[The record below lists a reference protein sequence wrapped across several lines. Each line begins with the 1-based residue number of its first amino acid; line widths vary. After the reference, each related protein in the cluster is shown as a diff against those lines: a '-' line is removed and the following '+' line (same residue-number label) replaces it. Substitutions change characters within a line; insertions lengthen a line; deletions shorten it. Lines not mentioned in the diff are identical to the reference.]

1 MLSETDSK
9 FVFFCHVVIKHQ
21 GKGKRIEQMIV
32 RRPNK
37 DTIDQFRSLIGEPV
51 DNLSLDNPLNT
62 DVYKK
67 KLLSGEDVTSFCF
80 FSDSIQQVMF
90 SGYGDGLI
98 CAWDVNT
105 LVPGEDDYG
114 SAPMIGHT
122 NKINHLEAVSEI
134 RRVFSCSNDCTLR
147 QWSIESLGVCERIFK
162 F

>member
-1 MLSETDSK
+1 
-9 FVFFCHVVIKHQ
+9 
-21 GKGKRIEQMIV
+21 MIV
-32 RRPNK
+32 RRPDK
-37 DTIDQFRSLIGEPV
+37 DTLDHFRSAIGEPV
-51 DNLSLDNPLNT
+51 DDLSSDNPLNT

-67 KLLSGEDVTSFCF
+67 KLLNGEDVTSFCF
-80 FSDSIQQVMF
+80 FSDSIHQIMF

-105 LVPGEDDYG
+105 LVPGEDDYE

-134 RRVFSCSNDCTLR
+134 CRVFSCSNDCTLR

-162 F
+162 FQDPVYTCKMHLEKGMLFAGSWDR

>member
-1 MLSETDSK
+1 
-9 FVFFCHVVIKHQ
+9 
-21 GKGKRIEQMIV
+21 MIV